1 MSMPIKVRKYVVA
14 WTSDAS
20 GDATATLPLDGA
32 IMRVVTNPDD
42 SAAPTANYDVTI
54 IDSDGLDL
62 LNSEGLNRH
71 TSNSEQIFPS
81 STPFHNGDVTVTI
94 ANAGDTKAGTVT
106 LYVAWG

>member
-1 MSMPIKVRKYVVA
+1 MSMPTKVRKYVVS

-42 SAAPTANYDVTI
+42 TAAPTDNYDVTI
-54 IDSDGLDL
+54 VDGDGLDL
-62 LNSEGLNRH
+62 LNSEGLDRD
-71 TSNSEQIFPS
+71 TLNSEQIFP
-81 STPFHNGDVTVTI
+81 TNPPFHNGDVTVTI
-94 ANAGDTKAGTVT
+94 ANAGNTKAGTVT